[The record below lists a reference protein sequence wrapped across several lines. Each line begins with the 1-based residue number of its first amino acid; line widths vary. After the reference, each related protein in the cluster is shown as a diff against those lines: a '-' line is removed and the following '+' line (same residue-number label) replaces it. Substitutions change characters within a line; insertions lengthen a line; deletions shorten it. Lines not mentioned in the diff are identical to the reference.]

1 MDGLKKSSVARS
13 SGRGFTLVELL
24 VVIAIIGILVALL
37 LPAIQAAR
45 EAARRSSCKNNLKNI
60 ALGCL
65 NFENAKKV
73 FPAGAAYAGRS
84 GEGKNGFSWNVLILS
99 YMEETAAADYID
111 AAVEKQNRDDP
122 NNPLTAYSFNNTV
135 NQRASE
141 IYVCPSD
148 SKSEVIDDFN
158 EVTNLV
164 ASSYAAI
171 AGSAYSRSTHSTIL
185 NPTYPNN
192 DWAGGPTAPQGCGA
206 VNLDGIMH
214 IISKTRAGKVTDG
227 LSKTYLIGER
237 WYQLR
242 AWTVGSYWSG
252 AFETKN
258 ASGVFIPPSK
268 PLPGS
273 FINSAKNI
281 DARYPPNSDLNSV
294 GFYSQHKEHHRPPY
308 TGAPKTM
315 TYNDLLFGSFHPGG
329 VNFAY
334 ADGHIDF
341 LSDDVAPQVYVAAA
355 SRNGN
360 ETAAQ

>member
-1 MDGLKKSSVARS
+1 MRRYLARSVA
-13 SGRGFTLVELL
+13 RGFTLVELL

-65 NFENAKKV
+65 NYENAKKV
-73 FPAGAAYAGRS
+73 FPAGAEYSGKS

-99 YMEETAAADYID
+99 YMEETAAADFID
-111 AAVEKQNRDDP
+111 AAVEKQNRENP
-122 NNPLTAYSFNNTV
+122 NTPLTAYSFNDTI
-135 NQRASE
+135 NQRAAE

-158 EVTNLV
+158 EVTSLV
-164 ASSYAAI
+164 ASSYGAI
-171 AGSAYSRSTHSTIL
+171 AGSAFSRNAHSTLL
-185 NPTYPNN
+185 NPTYPNT
-192 DWAGGPTAPQGCGA
+192 DWAGGPTAPQSAGA

-214 IISKTRAGKVTDG
+214 VLAKTRAGKVTDG

-242 AWTVGSYWSG
+242 AWTVGCYWFG
-252 AFETKN
+252 AFEKKD
-258 ASGVFIPPSK
+258 ASGKFIPPAS

-273 FINSAKNI
+273 NINSAKNI
-281 DARYPPNSDLNSV
+281 DARYPPNSDLTSV

-308 TGAPKTM
+308 TTGAPKTM
-315 TYNDLLFGSFHPGG
+315 AYNDILFGSFHPGG

-341 LSDDVAPQVYVAAA
+341 LSDDIAPQVYVAAG

-360 ETAAQ
+360 EPVGQ